1 MPNKVASIESV
12 VGFIIVDFLPLVVL
26 REMESRT
33 MGVDGFRLG
42 ADDHDSVKS
51 SDAGEREKTPVPHW
65 TAKQR
70 SHRLPELSPP

>member
-1 MPNKVASIESV
+1 MVP
-12 VGFIIVDFLPLVVL
+12 

-33 MGVDGFRLG
+33 MGVEEFGLR

-70 SHRLPELSPP
+70 SHRLPELRVHRKSNRDLQMTARID